1 MDKLTAIFDGLDLS
15 KLVPQMEGLLN
26 TIQLLASIAILI
38 GPVVMVVMGVRYLF
52 LPPKEANHRA
62 GFRTY
67 FGMGSV
73 EAWLLTQKIAGI
85 AIGAAGLALGIVMLI
100 ICKGY
105 GSKDIMEVVLSAIE
119 CLLWEAGIALAVYFG
134 ISVTA
139 AILFDAKGERR
150 RKK

>member
-1 MDKLTAIFDGLDLS
+1 M
-15 KLVPQMEGLLN
+15 
-26 TIQLLASIAILI
+26 
-38 GPVVMVVMGVRYLF
+38 
-52 LPPKEANHRA
+52 A

-73 EAWLLTQKIAGI
+73 DAWLLTQKIAGI

-119 CLLWEAGIALAVYFG
+119 CLLWEAGVALAVYFG
-134 ISVTA
+134 ISVA
-139 AILFDAKGERR
+139 AMILFDAKGERR